1 MRRTPEKC
9 ICPLAWLGRRCVRC
23 LIFEVCERGTE
34 APTLGP
40 NVQTT
45 ADEFF
50 EGQASRFAFVTRG
63 SCHSPKWRCDGL
75 GQEAKF
81 ENIAFF
87 S

>member
-1 MRRTPEKC
+1 M
-9 ICPLAWLGRRCVRC
+9 RC

-50 EGQASRFAFVTRG
+50 EGQASSLAFVTRVLVIRANDAVR
-63 SCHSPKWRCDGL
+63 SL
-75 GQEAKF
+75 GKKGNSEHCLF
-81 ENIAFF
+81 LLN
-87 S
+87 